1 MAIAESIHDLP
12 RETASSVKEGW
23 RSIVKSVKKQGTVL
37 ITNHGEPEVVV
48 ISVEEDSELMQAARM
63 AADKGLD
70 ALRLRFDERLASL
83 SADDA
88 GRRLRK
94 AMATAPRLHG
104 KVKAGKAY

>member
-48 ISVEEDSELMQAARM
+48 ISVEEYAELTQAAR
-63 AADKGLD
+63 ASAEHGLE
-70 ALRLRFDERLASL
+70 ALRLQFDDRLASL
-83 SADDA
+83 SAQDA
-88 GRRLRK
+88 GSRLRK
-94 AMATAPRLHG
+94 AMASQPRLDG
-104 KVKAGKAY
+104 KVKAGKSD